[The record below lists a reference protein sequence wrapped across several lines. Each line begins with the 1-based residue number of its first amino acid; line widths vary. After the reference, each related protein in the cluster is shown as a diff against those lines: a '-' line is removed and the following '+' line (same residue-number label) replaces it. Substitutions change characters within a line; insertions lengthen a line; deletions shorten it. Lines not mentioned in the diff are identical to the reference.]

1 MAKFVK
7 TLKKEKTDKDYVLE
21 AIKEYINR
29 FGTKKAIPKSFSS
42 LSLGDNLKELLY
54 QNRLHTFGKNK
65 ITWDEFNDKCHA
77 MFTIGYVLD
86 KHISYEI
93 TLFKIDG
100 LYKTIE
106 YVTLYKKFFCTKT
119 DKKNVYT
126 AKISEYKV
134 FSIRKLD
141 HDKSW
146 ESKFWKGCN

>member
-29 FGTKKAIPKSFSS
+29 FGTKKPIPKSFSS
-42 LSLGDNLKELLY
+42 LSLGDNIKELLY

-77 MFTIGYVLD
+77 IFTIGYVFD
-86 KHISYEI
+86 KHTCYEI

-100 LYKTIE
+100 LYKTVE
-106 YVTLYKKFFCTKT
+106 YVALYKKFIQTRT
-119 DKKNVYT
+119 NKKNVYD

-134 FSIRKLD
+134 FSIRKLG